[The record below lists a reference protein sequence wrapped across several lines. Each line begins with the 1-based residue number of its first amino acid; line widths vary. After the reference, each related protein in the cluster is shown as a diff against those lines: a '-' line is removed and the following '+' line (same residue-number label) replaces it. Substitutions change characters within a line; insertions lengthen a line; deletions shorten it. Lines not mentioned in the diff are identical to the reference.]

1 MSFFDMSKCLCE
13 EEKSCE
19 GSKSLTITEPADVLF
34 HCAFLCVNRSMSSS
48 RIVQTRNL
56 TRLKVAIDS
65 IANYYAST
73 DSIKIYDVYKAQL
86 LTKMRKSSTS
96 QWSPAFFK
104 AIHQLELGFYDVII
118 EKLIASNQYRFV
130 TAYLVLIY

>member
-48 RIVQTRNL
+48 RIVLTRNL